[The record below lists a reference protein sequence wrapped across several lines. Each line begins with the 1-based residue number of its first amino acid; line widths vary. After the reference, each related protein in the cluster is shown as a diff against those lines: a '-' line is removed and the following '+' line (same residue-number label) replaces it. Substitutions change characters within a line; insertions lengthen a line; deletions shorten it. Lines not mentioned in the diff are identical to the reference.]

1 VKSGNRAA
9 FLVAIQP
16 GSLSQRPGGVN
27 TRLAVR
33 QIAKISRPEHDAGA
47 LSGNPILPSK
57 TIEEPARQVPLYGE
71 YDVAVLGGGPA
82 GIAAAVAAA
91 RAGRRTLLIE
101 RYGFLGGMGTAAGV
115 TNFCGL
121 HANVHGEMHRVV
133 QGIASELLDRIDR
146 LGGLNAPHLILGKIL
161 AQAYDTAA
169 YKIAADDLLATHKV
183 DILFH
188 ALGAGVVMHD
198 IRSINALMVE
208 TKAGRQAVRAGI
220 FIDCSGDG
228 DLAAWAGAPFEI
240 GDDQGHMLYPS
251 MMFRL
256 NGIDPEKAGDAW
268 RTIPALMEKAEA
280 AGTHKFPRKA
290 AIVRPQRSQIEWR
303 VNFTQVAR
311 EDGAAVS
318 GLDPDEM
325 TRGEIE
331 GRRQAV
337 KAFEFLRTVP
347 GFEKSYIVDLP
358 PQLGIRETRR
368 VVGGYMLSGEDVL
381 GCASFE
387 DSIGVNGWP
396 MESHVAGDV
405 IFKFPPIPES
415 RGYNEL
421 PYRMLVP
428 EGIDNLLMAGR
439 CASMTHDGQSAA
451 RVSGACFAMGEAA
464 GAAADLALSGNTIPR
479 DIAVEKLQQAL
490 QQQGAFIG
498 RGQKVP
504 EGL

>member
-1 VKSGNRAA
+1 
-9 FLVAIQP
+9 
-16 GSLSQRPGGVN
+16 
-27 TRLAVR
+27 
-33 QIAKISRPEHDAGA
+33 
-47 LSGNPILPSK
+47 LPAR

-71 YDVAVLGGGPA
+71 YEVAVLGGGPA

-133 QGIASELLDRIDR
+133 QGIASDLLGRIDQ

-169 YKIAADDLLATHKV
+169 YKIAADDLLASHKV
-183 DILFH
+183 GVLFH

-198 IRSINALMVE
+198 TRRINALMVE
-208 TKAGRQAVRAGI
+208 TKAGRQAVCADI

-228 DLAAWAGAPFEI
+228 DLAAWAGARYEV
-240 GDDQGHMLYPS
+240 GDGNGSMLYPS

-256 NGIDPEKAGDAW
+256 NGIDPDKAGEAW
-268 RTIPALMEKAEA
+268 RTIPALMEAAEA
-280 AGTHKFPRKA
+280 AGTHRFPRKA
-290 AIVRPQRSQIEWR
+290 AIVRPQRSPIEWR
-303 VNFTQVAR
+303 VNFTQLAR
-311 EDGAAVS
+311 ADGTAIN
-318 GLDPDEM
+318 GLEPDDL

-337 KAFEFLRTVP
+337 NAFNFLRTVP

-368 VVGGYMLSGEDVL
+368 IVGGHMLSGEDVL

-405 IFKFPPIPES
+405 IFKFPPIPQS
-415 RGYNEL
+415 RGFNEL
-421 PYRMLVP
+421 PYRMLMP
-428 EGIDNLLMAGR
+428 DGLDNLLVAGR

-464 GAAADLALSGNTIPR
+464 GTAAALALDGNATPR
-479 DIAVEKLQQAL
+479 DIVVDKLQNQL
-490 QQQGAFIG
+490 KQQGAFIG
-498 RGQKVP
+498 RDQAVP

>member
-1 VKSGNRAA
+1 
-9 FLVAIQP
+9 
-16 GSLSQRPGGVN
+16 
-27 TRLAVR
+27 VR
-33 QIAKISRPEHDAGA
+33 T
-47 LSGNPILPSK
+47 N
-57 TIEEPARQVPLYGE
+57 TIEEPARQIPLYGE
-71 YDVAVLGGGPA
+71 YEIAVLGGGPA

-121 HANVHGEMHRVV
+121 HANVYGEMHRVV
-133 QGIASELLDRIDR
+133 QGVASELLDRIDR

-169 YKIAADDLLATHKV
+169 YKIAADDLLAAHKV

-198 IRSINALMVE
+198 DKRINAVMVE
-208 TKAGRQAVRAGI
+208 TKAGRQAVRADI

-228 DLAAWAGAPFEI
+228 DLAAWAGAPFEV
-240 GDDQGHMLYPS
+240 GDNAGSMLYPS

-256 NGIDPEKAGDAW
+256 NGIDPEKAGEAW
-268 RTIPALMEKAEA
+268 RTIPALMEAAEA
-280 AGTHKFPRKA
+280 AGTHRFPRKA
-290 AIVRPQRSQIEWR
+290 AIVRPQRSPIEWR
-303 VNFTQVAR
+303 VNFTQLAR
-311 EDGAAVS
+311 EDGTAIN
-318 GLDPDEM
+318 GLDPGDL
-325 TRGEIE
+325 TRGEIA
-331 GRRQAV
+331 GRRQAIN
-337 KAFEFLRTVP
+337 AFEFLRTVP

-368 VVGGYMLSGEDVL
+368 VVGGYMLSGDDVL

-387 DSIGVNGWP
+387 DTIGVNGWP

-405 IFKFPPIPES
+405 IFKFPPIPQS
-415 RGYNEL
+415 RGFSEL

-428 EGIDNLLMAGR
+428 DGIDNLLMAGR

-451 RVSGACFAMGEAA
+451 RVSGACFAMGEAV
-464 GAAADLALSGNTIPR
+464 GSAAALALSGNTNPR
-479 DIAVEKLQQAL
+479 DIAVEKLQQQL
-490 QQQGAFIG
+490 KQQGAFIG
-498 RGQKVP
+498 QDQSVP

>member
-1 VKSGNRAA
+1 V
-9 FLVAIQP
+9 
-16 GSLSQRPGGVN
+16 
-27 TRLAVR
+27 
-33 QIAKISRPEHDAGA
+33 
-47 LSGNPILPSK
+47 PI
-57 TIEEPARQVPLYGE
+57 YGE
-71 YDVAVLGGGPA
+71 YEVAVLGGGPA

-101 RYGFLGGMGTAAGV
+101 RYGFLGGTGTAAGV

-121 HANVHGEMHRVV
+121 HANVHGEMRRLV
-133 QGIASELLDRIDR
+133 QGIASELLSRIDR
-146 LGGLNAPHLILGKIL
+146 LGGLNAPHLVLGKVF
-161 AQAYDTAA
+161 AQAYDTSA
-169 YKIAADDLLATHKV
+169 YKIAADDLLASRNV

-188 ALGAGVVMHD
+188 ALGAGVVMKNEK
-198 IRSINALMVE
+198 RINALMVE
-208 TKAGRQAVRAGI
+208 TKAGRQAVLANI

-228 DLAAWAGAPFEI
+228 DLAAWAGAPYEI
-240 GDDQGHMLYPS
+240 GDDQGHLLYPS

-256 NGIDPEKAGDAW
+256 NGVDPQKAGEAW
-268 RTIPALMEKAEA
+268 RTIPVLMEKAEA

-290 AIVRPQRSQIEWR
+290 AIVRPQRHDVEWR

-311 EDGAAVS
+311 KDGAAVN
-318 GLDPDEM
+318 GLEPDEM
-325 TRGEIE
+325 TRGEID
-331 GRRQAV
+331 GRRQAIE
-337 KAFEFLRTVP
+337 AFEFLRTVP
-347 GFEKSYIVDLP
+347 GFENSYIVDLP

-396 MESHVAGDV
+396 IEAHVSGDV

-428 EGIDNLLMAGR
+428 DAVDNLLIAGR
-439 CASMTHDGQSAA
+439 CASMTHEGQSAA

-464 GAAADLALSGNTIPR
+464 GAAAALALSGNTIPR
-479 DIAVEKLQQAL
+479 DIAVEKLQQGLRAH
-490 QQQGAFIG
+490 GAFIG
-498 RGQKVP
+498 RDQPVP
-504 EGL
+504 AGI